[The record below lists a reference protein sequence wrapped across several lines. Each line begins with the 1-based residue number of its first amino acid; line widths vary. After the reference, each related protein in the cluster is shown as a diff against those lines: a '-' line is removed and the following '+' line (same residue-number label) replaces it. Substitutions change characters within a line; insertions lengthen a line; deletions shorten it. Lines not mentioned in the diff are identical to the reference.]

1 MMTNCQLMMG
11 KYLMLPWS
19 GYVNRTVSL
28 GRRVTT
34 NILVKL
40 TIASSE
46 YFWKIWLM
54 LSRLRFTDEE
64 RDVLLAIWFWLLLLL
79 NLSMML

>member
-1 MMTNCQLMMG
+1 
-11 KYLMLPWS
+11 
-19 GYVNRTVSL
+19 VNRTVSL